1 MQTNC
6 DPIKIILNLMNSD
19 LIINIADFILL
30 QLRNLYLLNSFPL
43 ILRLLQLTLQ
53 NFENAAIVRMV
64 MDPTALIHIPG
75 DYMQIEILI
84 GENIVADI
92 VVGIQFDVRPP
103 VGTSVLAQEGQVLD
117 YVGLPVLFCERE

>member
-103 VGTSVLAQEGQVLD
+103 VGTSVLAQEG
-117 YVGLPVLFCERE
+117 